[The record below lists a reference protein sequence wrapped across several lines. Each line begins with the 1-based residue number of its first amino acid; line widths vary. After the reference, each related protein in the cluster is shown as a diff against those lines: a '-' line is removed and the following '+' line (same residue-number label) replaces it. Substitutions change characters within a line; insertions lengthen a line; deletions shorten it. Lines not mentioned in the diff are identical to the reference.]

1 MEYQGDP
8 YRDPVQRP
16 QFRSKFGGLWT
27 DLNNAVELI
36 EGKLELGFIDEEEA
50 QLLLAFVEN
59 GYVVL
64 RNAVDLDRIDKMRAD
79 IERLGEDPPPEA
91 WITCVEEGYSAAR
104 PLLATDRYATDKQV
118 KLLDL
123 YSYLPSARDVVFAAN
138 TMRFV
143 KMVFERPVLA
153 YQSLFFFKGSQQ
165 PIHRDTAFV
174 RVSSPMEFVA
184 SWTALEDIQ
193 PGSGELAYYP
203 KSHQFPEFLFDD
215 KHKWFPPG
223 SQQIGEFYQHLD
235 ASAQA
240 QGSLK
245 TKFVANK
252 GDVVI
257 WSADFAHGG
266 SEITD
271 SNHTRL
277 SIATHYCPINTY
289 PMYRHYEGANEV
301 VKAGDGIFHCSAKKI
316 YWRSG

>member
-1 MEYQGDP
+1 MEYKGDP
-8 YRDPVQRP
+8 YRDPVQVP

-27 DLNNAVELI
+27 DLNNAIELI
-36 EGKLELGFIDEEEA
+36 EGKLELGVINEEEA
-50 QLLLAFVEN
+50 QLLLSFVEN

-64 RNAVDLDRIDKMRAD
+64 RNAVDADLIDKLSED
-79 IERLGEDPPPEA
+79 IEGLADNPPAEA
-91 WITCVEEGYSAAR
+91 WITCVEDGHSSAR
-104 PLLATDRYATDKQV
+104 PMLPTDKYATGKQV

-123 YSYLPSARDVVFAAN
+123 YSYLPSARDVIFAST

-165 PIHRDTAFV
+165 TIHRDTAFV
-174 RVSSPMEFVA
+174 RVSSPLEFVA

-193 PGSGELAYYP
+193 PGSGELVYYP
-203 KSHQFPEFLFDD
+203 KSHQFPEFLFDS
-215 KHKWFPPG
+215 KHKWFPPS
-223 SQQIGEFYQHLD
+223 SQEIGDFYQHLE
-235 ASAQA
+235 ANAQA
-240 QGSLK
+240 EGAVK

-266 SEITD
+266 SQID
-271 SNHTRL
+271 DPNKTRH
-277 SIATHYCPINTY
+277 SIATHYCPLNTY
-289 PMYRHYEGANEV
+289 PMYRHYEGSSEV
-301 VKAGDGIFHCSAKKI
+301 MKAGDGTFYCSQNKV